1 MPQPRWRAGNSSLTT
16 TNDVIAAETMNVR
29 VAICAITNWSGD
41 CASAVANEPT
51 LMPAIESSRIRR
63 RPIRSAN
70 GSSRNAGS
78 APSRVAAVNSPCSAL
93 SSPNVAAICGSA
105 LPSMPRS

>member
-1 MPQPRWRAGNSSLTT
+1 
-16 TNDVIAAETMNVR
+16 MNVR
-29 VAICAITNWSGD
+29 ITNWPITNCSGD
-41 CASAVANEPT
+41 CASAVASAPR
-51 LMPAIESSRIRR
+51 LMPAIEINRIRR

-78 APSRVAAVNSPCSAL
+78 APNRAAAVNSPCAAL